1 VSNRDALTRLRY
13 RYIPD
18 HVIGELLAKRWMDNA
33 IPFLALVV
41 VLVVFGR
48 ILPDFYS
55 LSNITDL
62 SRQFAETGLVV
73 LGLTIVM
80 LSGGI
85 DLSVGSVFG
94 LAVLT
99 ASICMNVWE
108 LGVGL
113 TFLACIGL
121 GIVCGAINGV
131 LVGYLR
137 LRAFLTTLVTLIVF
151 RSIYELVFPSFST
164 AIVANIPDSAVWD
177 FIGNGVVFGVPF
189 SFIVTAV
196 IAIVWHVVLSRM
208 RPGWRLMAVGGARR
222 SAHNAG
228 ISVRRTICNAY
239 IWSSVLCC
247 LAGFFNAAR
256 LGSTGSDTGVG
267 MEITALTAVV
277 LGGNS
282 LGGGRGSVAKA
293 VLGAV
298 IVLILTNGLIALSVP
313 GPVNSTILGIVLI
326 AAVFVDV
333 RWLKNRHKI
342 LNKVYVSPTYFAP
355 PPPPSTAPD
364 SGSPYALNDRLRD
377 VGAVGL
383 RIIEG
388 AEDMILDR
396 DDNLYCGNR
405 HGDIMRFFGPDHT
418 KHEIFAHVGGQPLG
432 LAFDRDG
439 NLDVCIGGMGLYQIT
454 PDRKLNRLSDETNRT
469 LFSVVDDSRLRLA
482 DDLDIA
488 PDGRVYFSEAT
499 IRFEMHEWPV
509 DALESRGNGRIICYD
524 PKTGSSHTEVS
535 NLIFPNG
542 ICMLPDGE
550 SFFFA
555 ETFGCRV
562 SRYYYAGPKKGRLD
576 IIIDNMPGYPD
587 NINRASDGNYWLAIV
602 GMRSPALD
610 LALRMPGFRRRMAR
624 RIAPDAWMYPNLNT
638 GCVIKFNEQGE
649 VLESLWDLGGKNH
662 PMITSIREHKGIL
675 YLGGIYNNRIGTY
688 KIPGADPNW
697 CALDTYWGK
706 P

>member
-1 VSNRDALTRLRY
+1 MSNRDALTRLRY
-13 RYIPD
+13 RYVPD

-33 IPFLALVV
+33 IPFLALIV
-41 VLVVFGR
+41 VLIVFGR

-55 LSNITDL
+55 LSNLTDL

-113 TFLACIGL
+113 TFLACIAL

-151 RSIYELVFPSFST
+151 RSIYELVFPDFST
-164 AIVANIPDSAVWD
+164 AIVANIPDSAAWD
-177 FIGNGVVFGVPF
+177 FIGNGVVLGIPF

-196 IAIVWHVVLSRM
+196 IAVLWHVVLSRM

-267 MEITALTAVV
+267 LEITALTAVV

-293 VLGAV
+293 VLGTI
-298 IVLILTNGLIALSVP
+298 IVLILTNGLLALSVP

-364 SGSPYALNDRLRD
+364 SGSPYALNDKLRN

-418 KHEIFAHVGGQPLG
+418 RHEIFAHVGGQPLG
-432 LAFDRDG
+432 LPSTATAISTSASAAWAFIRSRPTASSTD
-439 NLDVCIGGMGLYQIT
+439 C
-454 PDRKLNRLSDETNRT
+454 RT
-469 LFSVVDDSRLRLA
+469 RPTARCSRWST
-482 DDLDIA
+482 ISGCGSPTISTSP

-524 PKTGSSHTEVS
+524 PKTGKSHTEVS

-562 SRYYYAGPKKGRLD
+562 SRYYYAGPNKGRLD